1 MDTQYY
7 TTTTSTPVLALE
19 EYQDIPSS
27 TNQPEALGY
36 YKSRFINGKHL
47 RSRAAAGT
55 CMRDSSLESFWRE
68 VIAAV
73 ERDSRGDVDGAIFT
87 SDDLGVCL
95 GPWDVKICHHY
106 RWVEKTG
113 GDSFQGYCESY
124 GELVESYEVVSAYDA
139 EYETDLPALRVLLN
153 EFYNTHKTKL
163 HNI

>member
-7 TTTTSTPVLALE
+7 TTATSTPAPTLE
-19 EYQDIPSS
+19 EHQDTPSS
-27 TNQPEALGY
+27 ISQPEALGF

-47 RSRAAAGT
+47 RSRAAAET

-73 ERDSRGDVDGAIFT
+73 EHDSRGDVDGAVFT

-113 GDSFQGYCESY
+113 GDSCQGYCESY
-124 GELVESYEVVSAYDA
+124 GELAESYEVVAAYDA
-139 EYETDLPALRVLLN
+139 EYEAGLPALRVLLN